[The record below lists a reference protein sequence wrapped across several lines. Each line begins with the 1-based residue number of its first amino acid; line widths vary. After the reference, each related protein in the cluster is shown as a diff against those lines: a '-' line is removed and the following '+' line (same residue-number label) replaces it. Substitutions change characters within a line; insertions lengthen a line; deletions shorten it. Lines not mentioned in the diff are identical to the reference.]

1 MSVLEKIS
9 NELISLA
16 YMDKE
21 ERVVRFA
28 ELESETNKLFQEL
41 PREEAEII
49 DQIIKGLFEEAKEDA
64 KAIPTAD
71 VVEKRDVE
79 QNPESIEVVQP
90 EVVQVPEAKIDTIDT
105 IDLEEVAPKKTKKT
119 GKTVKKKNVEQKE
132 EEEDLSFLENIEDA
146 F

>member
-16 YMDKE
+16 YMDKD

-64 KAIPTAD
+64 KAIPTAA
-71 VVEKRDVE
+71 VVEKTNIG

-132 EEEDLSFLENIEDA
+132 EEEDLSFLDNIEDA